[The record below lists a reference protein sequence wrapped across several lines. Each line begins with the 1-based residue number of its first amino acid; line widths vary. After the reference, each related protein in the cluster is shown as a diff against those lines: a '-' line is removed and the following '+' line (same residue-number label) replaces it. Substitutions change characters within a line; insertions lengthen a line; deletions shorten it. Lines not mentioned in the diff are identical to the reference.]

1 MTGRGLIALTTFAAI
16 LLADLPVRAADKAP
30 TTKPDKT
37 KVPESVFK
45 NIAKQFQS
53 PIPRGLPREK
63 VAELFKARMKK
74 VIRIC
79 EDAEKTYPNA
89 VNLYKVRRDM
99 IQATDF
105 LVRRLGDESYAAR
118 RLAASK
124 RLVASKA
131 PVESKVQADWFITKD
146 KLVGKAVTFKQ
157 QAREIRA
164 YAKRYDKTPAEA
176 PGLAYAAMLAIDN
189 IQLDVLKDLAAALQ
203 AKHAGKP
210 GIGEFL
216 KAIAPIGKP
225 FEATL
230 TMVDGKK
237 LSLPAGMKG
246 KVLVIDFW
254 ATWCG
259 PCIAELPNMRKAYAA
274 YKPKGVEFIGIS
286 LDRPDKLAEL
296 KAFVKKEKLDWV
308 HTYSGKYWSDPTSRK
323 YGIRGIPAM
332 WVVGGDGRV
341 VSTTA
346 RGQLSQV
353 LDKALKVPPP
363 PPAKPKTPAPKK
375 G

>member
-1 MTGRGLIALTTFAAI
+1 MARHALIALTTFAAI
-16 LLADLPVRAADKAP
+16 LLADLPARAAEKAP
-30 TTKPDKT
+30 ATRPAETT
-37 KVPESVFK
+37 VPESVFK
-45 NIAKQFQS
+45 DVAKQFQS
-53 PIPRGLPREK
+53 PIPRGITREK
-63 VAELFKARMKK
+63 AVALARARMKRI
-74 VIRIC
+74 IRIC
-79 EDAEKTYPNA
+79 EEAEKAYPKA
-89 VNLYKVRRDM
+89 TNLHQVQRDM
-99 IQATDF
+99 LQAADF
-105 LVRRLGDESYAAR
+105 LVRRLGDESYTAR
-118 RLAASK
+118 RLATAK

-131 PVESKVQADWFITKD
+131 PVESKVQADRFITKD
-146 KLVGKAVTFKQ
+146 KVEGKAVTFKQ
-157 QAREIRA
+157 QTKEIRA
-164 YAKRYDKTPAEA
+164 YARRYDKTPAEA
-176 PGLAYAAMLAIDN
+176 PAIAYAAMLAIDN
-189 IQLDVLKDLAAALQ
+189 VQLDVLKDLAAALQ

-225 FEATL
+225 FEAAL
-230 TMVDGKK
+230 TTVDGKK

-259 PCIAELPNMRKAYAA
+259 PCIAELPHMRKAYAE

-286 LDRPDKLAEL
+286 LDRPGKLAEL

-346 RGQLSQV
+346 RGQLEQV
-353 LDKALKVPPP
+353 LDKALKVP
-363 PPAKPKTPAPKK
+363 AKK